1 MWSAIII
8 TRDIYVKSSDYLC
21 ELIPGLS
28 GYDCINSVDPISP
41 SGLPVHYSKGGVSVS
56 KCCKEELCILRL
68 DLNGVGNN
76 KNSFLLNPVQNIN
89 QGLGLGKIDE
99 MKWK

>member
-28 GYDCINSVDPISP
+28 GYDCINSVVPCPPLVYLYIIAKVES
-41 SGLPVHYSKGGVSVS
+41 LLANVVKKNSVS
-56 KCCKEELCILRL
+56 FVLI
-68 DLNGVGNN
+68 
-76 KNSFLLNPVQNIN
+76 
-89 QGLGLGKIDE
+89 
-99 MKWK
+99 